1 MIHRPKPSAALPDR
15 GTGPVRQV
23 NRLDRQASGPVR
35 HNAAMVA
42 NVSGRKLF
50 ALDGKWQAIVDP
62 YENGFYDYRRQP
74 LVDGFFRNRKPRDK
88 TDRVEYD
95 FDTSNTL
102 DVPGDWNT
110 QRPEL
115 FLYEGTVWYEKSFD
129 YARVPG
135 AAPTRLFVHFGAVS
149 QRALVYLNGELL
161 GEHDGGFT
169 PFEFEITELVRPA
182 GNFLV
187 VKVDNVRRREG
198 VPTLNTDWW
207 NYGGITRTVALVE
220 VPETYIADYVVQLRK
235 GSIDVIAGWV
245 RLAGERLAQA
255 IRVEI
260 PEAGISHP
268 LTTDA
273 TGFAEF
279 TFPAGLALWSP
290 ENPKLYDVAV
300 VAETDRVEDSIGFR
314 AIEAMGTDI
323 LLNGR
328 PIFLRG
334 VSAHE
339 ESPLHPGR
347 ARTVEDARVLLGW
360 VKEMGGN
367 FIRLAHYPHSE
378 AMTREADRLGVMV
391 WSEIPVYWTIDWDNP
406 ATLENARTQLE
417 ENVVRDRN
425 RASVIL
431 WSVANETPVGEARNS
446 FLTRLVERAREL
458 DPTRLITAALE
469 THDVGGDTLRID
481 DPLGA
486 HLDVL
491 GCNEYIGWYV
501 GLPDKC
507 DRVTWQSAYDK
518 PLVMSE
524 FGGSAAA
531 GRHGDVLERWTEEY
545 RNRCTTTSWRCCG
558 GSHSCGERRRGFSWT
573 SARHAGSSRASRTS
587 SIARGSSR
595 TTARRRKR
603 SS

>member
-1 MIHRPKPSAALPDR
+1 MTANGGGMI
-15 GTGPVRQV
+15 
-23 NRLDRQASGPVR
+23 
-35 HNAAMVA
+35 A
-42 NVSGRKLF
+42 NVSGRNVVE
-50 ALDGKWQAIVDP
+50 LDGEWQAIVDP

-74 LVDGFFRNRKPRDK
+74 LIDGFFRNRKPRDM
-88 TDRVEYD
+88 TELVEYD
-95 FDTSNTL
+95 FEASGTL
-102 DVPGDWNT
+102 DVPGDWNS

-129 YARVPG
+129 YEKKAG
-135 AAPTRLFVHFGAVS
+135 NAAAIRLFLHFGAVS
-149 QRALVYLNGELL
+149 QRTVVYLNGELL

-169 PFEFEITELVRPA
+169 PFEFEITELVWPA
-182 GNFLV
+182 GNFVV

-207 NYGGITRTVALVE
+207 NYGGITRSVTLVE

-235 GSIDVIAGWV
+235 GSTDEIAGWV
-245 RLAGERLAQA
+245 RLAGDRRAQA
-255 IRVEI
+255 VAIEI
-260 PEAGISHP
+260 PEAGIAQAV
-268 LTTDA
+268 TTNSD
-273 TGFAEF
+273 GLAEF
-279 TFPAGLALWSP
+279 AFHASLELWSP

-314 AIEAMGTDI
+314 AIEVKGTDI

-347 ARTVEDARVLLGW
+347 AHSVEDARVLLGL
-360 VKEMGGN
+360 VKELGGN

-378 AMTREADRLGVMV
+378 TMTREADRLGVLV

-406 ATLENARTQLE
+406 ATFENARTQLGE
-417 ENVVRDRN
+417 SITRDRN
-425 RASVIL
+425 RASIIL
-431 WSVANETPVGEARNS
+431 WSVANETPIGEARNS
-446 FLTRLVERAREL
+446 FLTRLVAWAREL
-458 DPTRLITAALE
+458 DPTRLVTAALE
-469 THDVGGDTLRID
+469 THDIGGETLLID
-481 DPLGA
+481 DPLGRER
-486 HLDVL
+486 DVL

-507 DRVTWQSAYDK
+507 DRVRWESAYDK

-531 GRHGDVLERWTEEY
+531 DRHGDALERWTEEY
-545 RNRCTTTSWRCCG
+545 QESLYEHQVAMLRRIPFLRGTTPWILMDFRSPRRQLPGIQDFFNRKGLVSDQGHKKRAFFVMQAFYRELAAEW
-558 GSHSCGERRRGFSWT
+558 ER
-573 SARHAGSSRASRTS
+573 
-587 SIARGSSR
+587 
-595 TTARRRKR
+595 
-603 SS
+603 

>member
-1 MIHRPKPSAALPDR
+1 MA
-15 GTGPVRQV
+15 T
-23 NRLDRQASGPVR
+23 
-35 HNAAMVA
+35 
-42 NVSGRKLF
+42 NVSGRKVVE
-50 ALDGKWQAIVDP
+50 LDGKWQAIVDP
-62 YENGFYDYRRQP
+62 YENGFYDYRREP
-74 LVDGFFRNRKPRDK
+74 LIDGFFRNRKPRDR
-88 TDRVEYD
+88 TDLVEYD
-95 FDTSNTL
+95 FDTSGTL

-115 FLYEGTVWYEKSFD
+115 LFYEGAVWYEKSFD
-129 YARVPG
+129 YERAAG
-135 AAPTRLFVHFGAVS
+135 TAAPSRLFVRFGAVS

-187 VKVDNVRRREG
+187 LKVDNVRRREG

-207 NYGGITRTVALVE
+207 NYGGLTRSVALVE
-220 VPETYIADYVVQLRK
+220 VPETYVADYVVQLRK
-235 GSIDVIAGWV
+235 GSTDEIAGWV
-245 RLAGERLAQA
+245 RLAGERRIQ
-255 IRVEI
+255 RVTVEI
-260 PEAGISHP
+260 PEAGISQAV
-268 LTTDA
+268 TTNS
-273 TGFAEF
+273 
-279 TFPAGLALWSP
+279 AGLAEFAFRASLELWSP
-290 ENPKLYDVAV
+290 ENPKLYDVV
-300 VAETDRVEDSIGFR
+300 VAAETDRVVDSIGFR
-314 AIEAMGTDI
+314 AIEVKGTEI

-347 ARTVEDARVLLGW
+347 AHTVEDARMLLGW

-378 AMTREADRLGVMV
+378 TMTREADRLGVLV

-406 ATLENARTQLE
+406 ATFENARTQLE
-417 ENVVRDRN
+417 ENIVRDRN
-425 RASVIL
+425 RASVVL

-446 FLTRLVERAREL
+446 FLTRLIERAREL

-469 THDVGGDTLRID
+469 THDVGGETLRID

-501 GLPDKC
+501 GLPEMC
-507 DRVTWQSAYDK
+507 DRVAWQSAYDK

-524 FGGSAAA
+524 FGGSAAF
-531 GRHGDVLERWTEEY
+531 GRHGDPLERWTEEY
-545 RNRCTTTSWRCCG
+545 QESLYEHQLAMLRRIPFLRGTTPWILMDFRSPRRQLAGIQDFFNRKGLISDKGQKKKAFFVMQRFYRELAAEWE
-558 GSHSCGERRRGFSWT
+558 SD
-573 SARHAGSSRASRTS
+573 
-587 SIARGSSR
+587 
-595 TTARRRKR
+595 ARRL
-603 SS
+603 SG